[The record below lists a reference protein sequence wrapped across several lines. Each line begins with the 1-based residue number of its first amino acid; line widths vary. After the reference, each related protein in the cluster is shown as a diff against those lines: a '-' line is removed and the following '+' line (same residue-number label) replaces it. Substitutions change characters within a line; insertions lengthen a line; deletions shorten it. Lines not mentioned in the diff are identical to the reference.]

1 MYGVLMVNE
10 AWIQGYRVSVVQM
23 EIYDL
28 YAHMRVLK
36 DGKVR
41 QTSIW

>member
-1 MYGVLMVNE
+1 MVKE
-10 AWIQGYRVSVVQM
+10 VWMQGYRVSVVQM

-36 DGKVR
+36 DGKMR